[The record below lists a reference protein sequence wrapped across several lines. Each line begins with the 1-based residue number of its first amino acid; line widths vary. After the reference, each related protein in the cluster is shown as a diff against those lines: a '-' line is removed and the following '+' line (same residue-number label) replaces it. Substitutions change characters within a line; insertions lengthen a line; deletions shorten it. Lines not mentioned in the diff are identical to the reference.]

1 MAKDIAAWTVMV
13 YLAGDN
19 NLTTECMFALT
30 EMKGAA
36 LDGKDF
42 NVIAQFDPSD
52 PYLPSHRYKIDPA
65 NKTIYEDVFD
75 CARYYKNK
83 DEVRFKKESLNA
95 TALAAQRQEALDK
108 LRKAGL
114 KELQKAS
121 LTSTRVSEVS
131 TDDTDTGSPI
141 TLYNFI
147 SYCLE
152 NYPARH
158 YMVVLS
164 GHAGGTERDYLLKDE
179 SSARSLT
186 FNELKQVFRQIKR
199 DRRGELIDIIGMD
212 NCLMSMAEICFELRD
227 VAEIVVACESFS
239 PISGWPYR
247 QILER
252 LCNEFVNPKLPR
264 AKSVTAEAAKAIVDE
279 YVGFYSSYWMS
290 GLSVTQSALAVT
302 KVEEL
307 QRHINRLAQAMEREL
322 VAESKNRS
330 LPSAKRSVENA
341 LLLAHWEAQSYN
353 GEQYV
358 DLYDFCDC
366 LQKRGPSREIYKR
379 CQTLKKFIK
388 DEFVLNS
395 CYCGAIYQYS
405 YGVSIYFPW
414 AEIAPSYWNLDFVDE
429 KAAGWGTFLK
439 AYTRLTRRSPRA
451 VDKTGLNADIP
462 KTAASTSKR
471 NGMADHRM
479 MYNRGNQGDTA
490 GERMVF
496 NRMLYNRMLYD
507 RMSSASN
514 RIHSMRNPP
523 VAFNPEPCVKD
534 PTEVLKSQKMFRL
547 R

>member
-1 MAKDIAAWTVMV
+1 MTKEDIAAWTIMV

-36 LDGKDF
+36 LNNKDF

-65 NKTIYEDVFD
+65 NKSIYQDIFD

-83 DEVRFKKESLNA
+83 DEVRFKKESRKA
-95 TALAAQRQEALDK
+95 IELAARREEALEK
-108 LRKAGL
+108 VRKAGL
-114 KELQKAS
+114 KKFKKAS
-121 LTSTRVSEVS
+121 LTATKSSKVPS
-131 TDDTDTGSPI
+131 DDTDTGSPI

-147 SYCLE
+147 SYCLQK
-152 NYPARH
+152 YPARR

-164 GHAGGTERDYLLKDE
+164 GHAGGTERDYLLRDE

-199 DRRGELIDIIGMD
+199 DRHGELIDIIGMD
-212 NCLMSMAEICFELRD
+212 NCLMSMAEICYELRD
-227 VAEIVVACESFS
+227 VAEVVVGCESFS

-252 LCNEFVNPKLPR
+252 LHNEFGDPKLPR
-264 AKSVTAEAAKAIVDE
+264 GKAVTVEAARAIVDE
-279 YVGFYSSYWMS
+279 YVNFYASYWMA
-290 GLSVTQSALAVT
+290 GLSVTQSALDVA
-302 KVEEL
+302 KVGEL
-307 QRHINRLAQAMEREL
+307 QQHINDLAQQMEKEL
-322 VAESKNRS
+322 VAESENES
-330 LPSAKRSVENA
+330 LAPGARVLENA

-358 DLYDFCDC
+358 DVYDFCDC
-366 LQKRGPSREIYKR
+366 LEKRVQSEEIVKR
-379 CQTLKKFIK
+379 CQALKEFINK
-388 DEFVLNS
+388 AFVLKS

-414 AEIAPSYWNLDFVDE
+414 AEIAPSYWNLDFVDQ
-429 KAAGWGTFLK
+429 KAPGWGSFLQ
-439 AYTRLTRRSPRA
+439 AYTRLTRRSA
-451 VDKTGLNADIP
+451 
-462 KTAASTSKR
+462 R
-471 NGMADHRM
+471 NGMPDRHM
-479 MYNRGNQGDTA
+479 IYNEGNQSNTA
-490 GERMVF
+490 GHRMVF
-496 NRMLYNRMLYD
+496 NRMLYDRMLYD

-523 VAFNPEPCVKD
+523 VAFNPEPCVK
-534 PTEVLKSQKMFRL
+534 EGGGVVKSQKMFRL

>member
-1 MAKDIAAWTVMV
+1 MAKEEIAAWTIMV

-36 LDGKDF
+36 LSNKNF

-65 NKTIYEDVFD
+65 NKSIYDDIFD

-83 DEVRFKKESLNA
+83 DEVKFKKESDKAIELA
-95 TALAAQRQEALDK
+95 TRREQALAK
-108 LRKAGL
+108 VRKAGL
-114 KELQKAS
+114 KKLKKAS
-121 LTSTRVSEVS
+121 LTATKSSKLP

-147 SYCLE
+147 SYCLQ
-152 NYPARH
+152 NYPARR

-186 FNELKQVFRQIKR
+186 FNELKQVFKQIRR
-199 DRRGELIDIIGMD
+199 DRHGDLIDIIGMD
-212 NCLMSMAEICFELRD
+212 NCLMSMAEICYELRD
-227 VAEIVVACESFS
+227 VAEVVVGCESFS

-252 LCNEFVNPKLPR
+252 LYNEFGDPKLP
-264 AKSVTAEAAKAIVDE
+264 AGKSVTVEAAKAIVDE
-279 YVGFYSSYWMS
+279 YVNFYATYWMA
-290 GLSVTQSALAVT
+290 GLSVTQSALDVA

-307 QRHINRLAQAMEREL
+307 QRHINSLAQAMEKEL
-322 VAESKNRS
+322 VAESKNES
-330 LPSAKRSVENA
+330 LHPAKRIIENA

-358 DLYDFCDC
+358 DVYDFCDC
-366 LQKRGPSREIYKR
+366 LEKRVQSEGIAKR
-379 CQTLKKFIK
+379 CQTLKDFIR
-388 DEFVLNS
+388 DEFVLRS
-395 CYCGAIYQYS
+395 CYCGGIYQYS

-414 AEIAPSYWNLDFVDE
+414 AEIAPSYWNLDFVDQ
-429 KAAGWGTFLK
+429 KTPGWGSFLQ
-439 AYTRLTRRSPRA
+439 AYTRLTRRAP
-451 VDKTGLNADIP
+451 
-462 KTAASTSKR
+462 R
-471 NGMADHRM
+471 NGIANHRM
-479 MYNRGNQGDTA
+479 MYNRGNQGYAA
-490 GERMVF
+490 GGDRMVF
-496 NRMLYNRMLYD
+496 NRMLYDRMLYD
-507 RMSSASN
+507 RMGSASN

-523 VAFNPEPCVKD
+523 VAFNPDPGVKD
-534 PTEVLKSQKMFRL
+534 SGDIVKSQKMFRV

>member
-1 MAKDIAAWTVMV
+1 MGKDEIAEWTVMV

-42 NVIAQFDPSD
+42 NVVAQFDPSD

-65 NKTIYEDVFD
+65 NKTIYEDIFD

-95 TALAAQRQEALDK
+95 NALAAQRQEALEK

-121 LTSTRVSEVS
+121 LTSTRVSNVT

-147 SYCLE
+147 SYCLQR
-152 NYPARH
+152 YPARH

-199 DRRGELIDIIGMD
+199 DRGGKLIDIIGMD
-212 NCLMSMAEICFELRD
+212 NCLMSMAEICYELRE
-227 VAEIVVACESFS
+227 VAQIVVGCESFS

-252 LCNEFVNPKLPR
+252 LSKEFVNPKLP
-264 AKSVTAEAAKAIVDE
+264 AGKSVTVEAARAIVDE
-279 YVGFYSSYWMS
+279 YVSFYSSYWMA
-290 GLSVTQSALAVT
+290 GLSVTQSALNVT

-307 QRHINRLAQAMEREL
+307 QRHINRLAQAMEKEL
-322 VAESKNRS
+322 VAESKDESLAPAERS
-330 LPSAKRSVENA
+330 LENA

-366 LQKRGPSREIYKR
+366 LQRRGPSPQIYKR
-379 CQTLKKFIK
+379 CQTLKDFIH

-429 KAAGWGTFLK
+429 KAPGWGRFLK
-439 AYTRLTRRSPRA
+439 AYTQLTRRLPRGM
-451 VDKTGLNADIP
+451 DSQKTV
-462 KTAASTSKR
+462 ASTSKR
-471 NGMADHRM
+471 NGTADHRM
-479 MYNRGNQGDTA
+479 MYDRGNPNYTA
-490 GERMVF
+490 SDRMVF
-496 NRMLYNRMLYD
+496 DRMLYD
-507 RMSSASN
+507 RMLYDRMGSASN

-534 PTEVLKSQKMFRL
+534 PTEVVKSQKMFRL

>member
-1 MAKDIAAWTVMV
+1 MV

-36 LDGKDF
+36 LNNKDF

-65 NKTIYEDVFD
+65 NKNIYQDIFD

-83 DEVRFKKESLNA
+83 DEVRFGKESRKA
-95 TALAAQRQEALDK
+95 IELAARREVALEK

-114 KELQKAS
+114 EKFKKAS
-121 LTSTRVSEVS
+121 LTATKPSKLP

-147 SYCLE
+147 SYCLQK
-152 NYPARH
+152 YPARR

-186 FNELKQVFRQIKR
+186 FNELKQVFKQIKR
-199 DRRGELIDIIGMD
+199 DRHGELIDIIGMD
-212 NCLMSMAEICFELRD
+212 NCLMSMAEICYELRD
-227 VAEIVVACESFS
+227 VAEIVVGCESFS
-239 PISGWPYR
+239 PTSGWPYR

-252 LCNEFVNPKLPR
+252 LCKEFGDPKLPPG
-264 AKSVTAEAAKAIVDE
+264 KSVTAEAAKAIVDE
-279 YVGFYSSYWMS
+279 YVNFYAPYWMA
-290 GLSVTQSALAVT
+290 GLSVTQSALDVT
-302 KVEEL
+302 KVEML
-307 QRHINRLAQAMEREL
+307 QQHINSLAQAMENEL
-322 VAESKNRS
+322 VAEFKKEE
-330 LPSAKRSVENA
+330 LPPAERLLENA

-358 DLYDFCDC
+358 DVYDFCDC
-366 LQKRGPSREIYKR
+366 LEKRVQSEEIAKR
-379 CQTLKKFIK
+379 CHTLKDFMRN
-388 DEFVLNS
+388 EFVLES

-414 AEIAPSYWNLDFVDE
+414 AEIAECYCNLYFVDK
-429 KAAGWGTFLK
+429 KAPGWGSFLQ
-439 AYTRLTRRSPRA
+439 AYTRLTRRSPRN
-451 VDKTGLNADIP
+451 GIADY
-462 KTAASTSKR
+462 S
-471 NGMADHRM
+471 M
-479 MYNRGNQGDTA
+479 MYNRGNQSYAAGGD
-490 GERMVF
+490 RMVF
-496 NRMLYNRMLYD
+496 DRMLYD
-507 RMSSASN
+507 RMLYDRMGSASN

-523 VAFNPEPCVKD
+523 VAFNPDPCVKEGGD
-534 PTEVLKSQKMFRL
+534 VLKSQKMFRV